1 MKKRLLALFLVMA
14 LLLGVG
20 AVAYAATGSYDFQM
34 KTSVDGG
41 DQEGRL
47 WTLCD
52 HRHQHHSAERPV
64 CQYVLS

>member
-41 DQEGRL
+41 FDISSSV
-47 WTLCD
+47 TKKDDC
-52 HRHQHHSAERPV
+52 
-64 CQYVLS
+64 